1 MKNATKKKRK
11 KATAHVRAV
20 AVYRTNQAKG
30 LLQRHKIAE
39 DADERLLPCRSER
52 LRMELH
58 GNDGM
63 RGAWRAL
70 VGFDDTVVCYGHES
84 QAVSEALHALM
95 VRRVHRYPAWV
106 LRTLADSRILCSLAG
121 WRWNIGHQNL
131 SKVCGRIHHDGMRL
145 LAGIKLMRELGASL
159 GRKILIERSA
169 EEDIDHLLAAA
180 DAQNRLVELHRRLE
194 EGMVAGVA
202 PVVHLAKLRDRL
214 LAEISRIDVLSTGE
228 DHAIAAT
235 DDLFQKGL
243 IRSLRN
249 SHRNGSHS
257 QNGVEVAR
265 ADLAETI
272 VTCAGGYGHIAHLR
286 ERGDAYEKQCH
297 RKYYSSSHSHFM
309 KRAGF

>member
-1 MKNATKKKRK
+1 MLQKNRK
-11 KATAHVRAV
+11 KTTAHVLAV
-20 AVYRTNQAKG
+20 VVYRTNQAKG
-30 LLQRHKIAE
+30 LLQRYKIAE
-39 DADERLLPCRSER
+39 DADERLLPCRSES

-70 VGFDDTVVCYGHES
+70 VGFDDTVVCDGHES

-121 WRWNIGHQNL
+121 WRWNIGHKYL
-131 SKVCGRIHHDGMRL
+131 TEVRGRIHHDGMRL

-169 EEDIDHLLAAA
+169 EEDIDHLLATT
-180 DAQNRLVELHRRLE
+180 DAQNRLVELQRCLE

-214 LAEISRIDVLSTGE
+214 LAEISRIDVLTTGE

-235 DDLFQKGL
+235 DNLLQKGL
-243 IRSLRN
+243 IRSLRD
-249 SHRNGSHS
+249 SHWDGSHS
-257 QNGVEVAR
+257 QNGVEIAR
-265 ADLAETI
+265 ADLTETI

-286 ERGDAYEKQCH
+286 ERGDAYKKQCH
-297 RKYYSSSHSHFM
+297 RKY
-309 KRAGF
+309 

>member
-20 AVYRTNQAKG
+20 AVYRTNQARG
-30 LLQRHKIAE
+30 LLQSQEIAE
-39 DADERLLPCRSER
+39 DADEWLLPCWSKS
-52 LRMELH
+52 LGMELYSD
-58 GNDGM
+58 DGV
-63 RGAWRAL
+63 RRAWRAL

-169 EEDIDHLLAAA
+169 EEDIDHLLAAT

-214 LAEISRIDVLSTGE
+214 LAEISRIDVLSAGE

-235 DDLFQKGL
+235 DDLLQKGL

-249 SHRNGSHS
+249 CHWNGSYS
-257 QNGVEVAR
+257 EDGVEIAG

-272 VTCAGGYGHIAHLR
+272 VAGASGDSDITYLR
-286 ERGDAYEKQCH
+286 K
-297 RKYYSSSHSHFM
+297 
-309 KRAGF
+309 